1 MKYKSKKIITVALIC
16 ILSVAMCNITFAH
29 SGRTDSSGGH
39 KDNKNKSGLGSYHYH
54 CGGHPA
60 HLHTNGI
67 CPYSSNASQTNSN
80 SSTSN
85 TNTYSNSSSSSRSSN
100 ESTKKVSNTVEVESI
115 KIQENDDVLKVG
127 GSIKLNASVL
137 PDNATDKSVT
147 QKSSDE
153 DVVKVNSNGEVS
165 AIKPGQAYVTASTSN
180 KKDTILIRV
189 EDDEKE
195 ENKDST
201 QNVTNADAKGI
212 LNDTSKSQN
221 GLGGVLALGVLGGTG
236 YLGYKKYKSMKQKC
250 I

>member
-1 MKYKSKKIITVALIC
+1 MKYKKNKVMTFVLAFVFSL
-16 ILSVAMCNITFAH
+16 LMCNITYAH
-29 SGRTDSSGGH
+29 QGRTDSNGGH
-39 KDNKNKSGLGSYHYH
+39 RDNNNVSGLGSYHYH

-85 TNTYSNSSSSSRSSN
+85 TNTYSNSSSSSHSRN

-147 QKSSDE
+147 WKSSDE
-153 DVVKVNSNGEVS
+153 DVVKVNSNWEVS
-165 AIKPGQAYVTASTSN
+165 AIKAGQAYVTASTSN

-195 ENKDST
+195 ESKDST
-201 QNVTNADAKGI
+201 TNVTKANAKGTS
-212 LNDTSKSQN
+212 NDTSKSQK

-236 YLGYKKYKSMKQKC
+236 YFGYKKYKSMK
-250 I
+250 